1 MLQLQPQPKIK
12 DGTPRHLMKKTVLV
26 VEDSRTDRLLIASLL
41 QNAGLNVP
49 LADSVTAA
57 ERWLADNGVPD
68 AIVLDIVMPDDT
80 GLELCRRLRADPLTA
95 SVPILFCSSKDQE
108 FDQFWALRQGG
119 NAYITKPF
127 DPNELVTKVQKYLG
141 V

>member
-1 MLQLQPQPKIK
+1 
-12 DGTPRHLMKKTVLV
+12 MKKTVLV

-41 QNAGLNVP
+41 QSAGLNVP

-57 ERWLADNGVPD
+57 ERWLTDNGVPD

>member
-1 MLQLQPQPKIK
+1 MSGSLK
-12 DGTPRHLMKKTVLV
+12 HLMKKTVLV

-49 LADSVTAA
+49 LADSVVSA
-57 ERWLADNGVPD
+57 ERWIADNGVPD
-68 AIVLDIVMPDDT
+68 AIVLDIVMPEDT